1 MERVKGIEP
10 SSLAWEAKALPLSYT
25 RFVPLFALWARFR
38 QGGFWWVLFGWY
50 NVLSAGFVFGLDPG

>member
-25 RFVPLFALWARFR
+25 RRRYWISPRPGNR
-38 QGGFWWVLFGWY
+38 QAF
-50 NVLSAGFVFGLDPG
+50 